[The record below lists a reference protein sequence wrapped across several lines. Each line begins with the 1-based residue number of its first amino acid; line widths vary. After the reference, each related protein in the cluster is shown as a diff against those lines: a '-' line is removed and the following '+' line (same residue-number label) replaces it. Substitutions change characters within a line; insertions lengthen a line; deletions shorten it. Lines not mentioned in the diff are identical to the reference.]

1 MQVCPGGTAR
11 PSGSAQPLARCNHL
25 PGPDIEI
32 LHVGIER
39 FLPVPMG
46 QPDIVAVSGSTPGG
60 GHHAVQCRKDWCA
73 LLAGKVHAPVEGFFP
88 GKGILPPAIR
98 VRDTPRRRFQRE
110 AERLP
115 RLCLFQAGS
124 RRDIFARTDREHSAR
139 QQNDQ
144 QHRQSQHRCPLISI
158 VFPCSS
164 MFCLHLFALRSGKCM
179 QKEDH

>member
-1 MQVCPGGTAR
+1 MEGVF
-11 PSGSAQPLARCNHL
+11 SGKWIFSPA
-25 PGPDIEI
+25 
-32 LHVGIER
+32 VG
-39 FLPVPMG
+39 
-46 QPDIVAVSGSTPGG
+46 
-60 GHHAVQCRKDWCA
+60 
-73 LLAGKVHAPVEGFFP
+73 
-88 GKGILPPAIR
+88 
-98 VRDTPRRRFQRE
+98 VRDPPCCGFQRE

-124 RRDIFARTDREHSAR
+124 HRDIFARTDWEHPAR

-144 QHRQSQHRCPLISI
+144 QHRQSQHRRQLISL

>member
-1 MQVCPGGTAR
+1 M
-11 PSGSAQPLARCNHL
+11 PS
-25 PGPDIEI
+25 
-32 LHVGIER
+32 
-39 FLPVPMG
+39 
-46 QPDIVAVSGSTPGG
+46 
-60 GHHAVQCRKDWCA
+60 
-73 LLAGKVHAPVEGFFP
+73 APVEGFFP

-124 RRDIFARTDREHSAR
+124 RRDIFARTDREHPAR

-144 QHRQSQHRCPLISI
+144 QHHQSQHRRPLISI

-179 QKEDH
+179 QEEDH

>member
-1 MQVCPGGTAR
+1 
-11 PSGSAQPLARCNHL
+11 
-25 PGPDIEI
+25 
-32 LHVGIER
+32 
-39 FLPVPMG
+39 MG

-60 GHHAVQCRKDWCA
+60 GHHAVQCRKDRCA
-73 LLAGKVHAPVEGFFP
+73 LRAGKVYAPVEGFFP

-124 RRDIFARTDREHSAR
+124 RRDIFARTDREHPAR

-144 QHRQSQHRCPLISI
+144 QHRQSQYRRPLILL